1 MSDDHTEGIWLEVED
16 VQFERKGGQ
25 SKCRVRLK
33 GDRNEPKKTWWLVE
47 PGAAAGGGSDPIEDY
62 RAILREQDK
71 ERLVLARLAASKS
84 EKTCVLQCDAFRFQG
99 RELGSR

>member
-1 MSDDHTEGIWLEVED
+1 MSDDHKTGIWLEVAD
-16 VQFERKGGQ
+16 VQFKREGGE
-25 SKCRVRLK
+25 SECSVRLK
-33 GDRNEPKKTWWLVE
+33 GDRNEPKEWWPVE
-47 PGAAAGGGSDPIEDY
+47 PGAVAGGGSDPIEDY

-84 EKTCVLQCDAFRFQG
+84 EQTCDLQCDAFRFQG